1 MKGFM
6 YINDKEEMLKGDP
19 DLLPNKF
26 IFHHTVYTKHISR
39 DD

>member
-6 YINDKEEMLKGDP
+6 YINDKEEMLKGDL
-19 DLLPNKF
+19 DLFFNKF
-26 IFHHTVYTKHISR
+26 IFYYIVYIKYISR